1 MILWS
6 RSLVLIHNVL
16 KDLGHLSK
24 SSADKNSIKGKITN
38 KQKKKLKYFLSPF
51 LPLISLFPVSWV
63 YLVSDQRMEL
73 RSWWAVLIAVAIC
86 LTSSDCHP
94 AELLSNCFVFFSFSF
109 FLQRCSM
116 HLGRKCRVQCLSL
129 WSSMSRGTSCAI
141 SYMAIDIKTRNNETS
156 LGKD

>member
-24 SSADKNSIKGKITN
+24 SSADKNSIKGKITT
-38 KQKKKLKYFLSPF
+38 KKKLKYFLSPF

-94 AELLSNCFVFFSFSF
+94 AELLSNCFVFFLFHF
-109 FLQRCSM
+109 FYKDAPCIWEESAEYNVCLCDPAWAEV
-116 HLGRKCRVQCLSL
+116 LLVQYPI
-129 WSSMSRGTSCAI
+129 WQ
-141 SYMAIDIKTRNNETS
+141 
-156 LGKD
+156 